1 MTGEEHTMGF
11 VTADCGLHSI
21 IRFINMYVC
30 TCVCVNT
37 QILNGLWQGVF
48 GSIFH
53 FIIPLIMCFSFSMSI
68 SLIKLVN
75 YVQQNL
81 KNDHYESFTVKDF

>member
-1 MTGEEHTMGF
+1 
-11 VTADCGLHSI
+11 
-21 IRFINMYVC
+21 
-30 TCVCVNT
+30 
-37 QILNGLWQGVF
+37 
-48 GSIFH
+48 
-53 FIIPLIMCFSFSMSI
+53 MCFSFSMSI